1 MLISN
6 ESVDYGA
13 CDITDKEIAQE
24 VSVTSE
30 NESYKLVYSL
40 SFISEKLGIE
50 SASVT
55 FSEPQVSA

>member
-1 MLISN
+1 
-6 ESVDYGA
+6 VDYGA